1 MTDPISTL
9 RTNRALR
16 TSHGARL
23 PGAVLSLLV
32 TAGLCLAV
40 TTTMAQTTGVRARQS
55 VPDTVGEFANFAQ
68 WQGVNEFIDQV
79 VARNG
84 FNRAEVEALLKQTHY
99 VESAIQLMK
108 PAPPGRPKNWRAY
121 RARFVEPVRI
131 NTGVAFWNQ
140 HAEALARAEAKYGVP
155 AEIIVGIIGVETVY
169 GRNTGSFRVMDAVTT
184 LAFAYP
190 NTPNRDA
197 RMAYFRG
204 ELENTLLFARE
215 SGVDPFSLLGSYA
228 GAIGWPQFMPGS
240 IRQFAVD
247 FDGDGKIDLRNSPVD
262 AIGSV
267 ANFLVQ
273 HGWKTGMPI
282 VFPASLRAVP
292 EARATLPAA
301 AGDNLDKPLAAIDG
315 AATSQ
320 TGNVAAEAATTPPTA
335 AAPRV
340 TEQPTREPWQKFIAQ
355 SLEAKYSETELRAGG
370 VVAGMALPA
379 ALRLGLV
386 DLQNGME
393 PTEYWL
399 GTDNFFAITQYN
411 RSFFYAMSVVD
422 LGRAVRVARS
432 RL

>member
-1 MTDPISTL
+1 MTDPTRSNRLTLKPPATRAARHLSTL
-9 RTNRALR
+9 LI
-16 TSHGARL
+16 
-23 PGAVLSLLV
+23 
-32 TAGLCLAV
+32 AGCLCLAM
-40 TTTMAQTTGVRARQS
+40 TTAVAQPSAVRARQS

-68 WQGVNEFIDQV
+68 WQGVAEFIDQI

-99 VESAIQLMK
+99 VDSAIQLMK

-131 NTGVAFWNQ
+131 NAGTAFWNQ

-169 GRNTGSFRVMDAVTT
+169 GRNTGNFRVMDAVTT

-215 SGVDPFSLLGSYA
+215 SGIDPFSLLGSYA

-273 HGWKTGMPI
+273 HGWKAGNPI
-282 VFPASLRAVP
+282 VFPASLRAAP
-292 EARATLPAA
+292 LPRASMPAA
-301 AGDNLDKPLAAIDG
+301 AGDNLDKPPVTVQNTTVDTTGSTVPDG
-315 AATSQ
+315 
-320 TGNVAAEAATTPPTA
+320 TTLPTTA
-335 AAPRV
+335 LTMPV
-340 TEQPTREPWQKFIAQ
+340 VEQPVGDAWQKFIAQ
-355 SLEAKYSETELRAGG
+355 SLEAKYTEGELRAGG
-370 VVAGMALPA
+370 VVAGMPLPSEM
-379 ALRLGLV
+379 RFGLV
-386 DLQNGME
+386 DLQNGSE

-422 LGRAVRVARS
+422 LGRAVRIARS

>member
-1 MTDPISTL
+1 MTDSTP
-9 RTNRALR
+9 
-16 TSHGARL
+16 SHHPAHSNHPAHPAAAARSARRL
-23 PGAVLSLLV
+23 LSLLAA
-32 TAGLCLAV
+32 AGLCIAAAAAA
-40 TTTMAQTTGVRARQS
+40 AQTSAVRPRQS

-68 WQGVNEFIDQV
+68 WQGVAEFIDQV

-99 VESAIQLMK
+99 VDSAIQLMK

-131 NTGVAFWNQ
+131 NAGVAFWNQ
-140 HAEALARAEAKYGVP
+140 NAEALARAEAKYGVP
-155 AEIIVGIIGVETVY
+155 VEIIVGIIGVETVY
-169 GRNTGSFRVMDAVTT
+169 GRNTGNFRVMDAVTT

-190 NTPNRDA
+190 NTPNRDT

-215 SGVDPFSLLGSYA
+215 SGIDPFSLLGSYA

-240 IRQFAVD
+240 IRKFAVD
-247 FDGDGKIDLRNSPVD
+247 FDGDGKIDLRNSQVD

-273 HGWKTGMPI
+273 HGWKTGNPI

-292 EARATLPAA
+292 QVRASMPAA
-301 AGDNLDKPLAAIDG
+301 AGDNFDKPSV
-315 AATSQ
+315 TM
-320 TGNVAAEAATTPPTA
+320 EAAASTA
-335 AAPRV
+335 SDIPAVALPV
-340 TEQPTREPWQKFIAQ
+340 MSMPVVEQPAGDAWQKFIAQ
-355 SLEAKYSETELRAGG
+355 SLEAKYTEGELRAGG
-370 VVAGMALPA
+370 VVAGMPLPSD
-379 ALRLGLV
+379 LRFGLV
-386 DLQNGME
+386 DLQNGTE

-399 GTDNFFAITQYN
+399 GTGNFFAITQYN

-422 LGRAVRVARS
+422 LGRAVRIARS

>member
-1 MTDPISTL
+1 MTDPIPTL
-9 RTNRALR
+9 RTHR
-16 TSHGARL
+16 TQHGARV
-23 PGAVLSLLV
+23 PKAVLSLFL
-32 TAGLCLAV
+32 TAGLCLAA
-40 TTTMAQTTGVRARQS
+40 TPTMAQTTGVRARLS

-131 NTGVAFWNQ
+131 NAGVAFWNQ
-140 HAEALARAEAKYGVP
+140 HADALVRAEAKYGVP

-273 HGWKTGMPI
+273 HGWKAGMPI
-282 VFPASLRAVP
+282 VFPASLRPVP
-292 EARATLPAA
+292 EVRARLPAP
-301 AGDNLDKPLAAIDG
+301 AGDNLDRPV
-315 AATSQ
+315 AATDATAINQ
-320 TGNVAAEAATTPPTA
+320 TGNATADAATMPSTA
-335 AAPRV
+335 AAPQV
-340 TEQPTREPWQKFIAQ
+340 AEQPTREPWQKFIAQ

-379 ALRLGLV
+379 ALRFGLV
-386 DLQNGME
+386 DLQNGTE

>member
-1 MTDPISTL
+1 MTDPIPTL
-9 RTNRALR
+9 RTHR
-16 TSHGARL
+16 TQHGARV
-23 PGAVLSLLV
+23 PKAVLSLFL
-32 TAGLCLAV
+32 TAGLCLAA
-40 TTTMAQTTGVRARQS
+40 TPTMAQTTGVRARLS

-131 NTGVAFWNQ
+131 NAGVAFWNQ
-140 HAEALARAEAKYGVP
+140 HADALVRAEAKYGVP

-273 HGWKTGMPI
+273 HGWKAGMPI
-282 VFPASLRAVP
+282 VFPASLRPVP
-292 EARATLPAA
+292 EVRARLPAP
-301 AGDNLDKPLAAIDG
+301 AGDNLDRPV
-315 AATSQ
+315 AATDATAINQ
-320 TGNVAAEAATTPPTA
+320 TGNATADAATMPSTA
-335 AAPRV
+335 AAPQV
-340 TEQPTREPWQKFIAQ
+340 EEQPTREPWQKFIAQ

-379 ALRLGLV
+379 ALRFGLV
-386 DLQNGME
+386 DLQNGTE